1 MDCSIVENLKMESNT
16 PQQKN
21 NSVIPPVFISAAADV
36 SFFIG
41 YVLIFHALG
50 MLIKFVLTSDP
61 WDPWSGLWNM
71 FLDVV
76 GEDKYYLWVYGTV
89 IVTSIHYWLSSI
101 PYTIMDLYGTPAF
114 LMKYKI
120 QPEKNV
126 PLSGQNCWL

>member
-1 MDCSIVENLKMESNT
+1 VDCSIVENLKMESNT

-76 GEDKYYLWVYGTV
+76 GEEILSLGLWNCDSDKHSLLAEQYPLYNYGSLWNSRISHEV
-89 IVTSIHYWLSSI
+89 
-101 PYTIMDLYGTPAF
+101 
-114 LMKYKI
+114 
-120 QPEKNV
+120 
-126 PLSGQNCWL
+126 